1 MSQCDRRGAWSL
13 ESSLLAAAMALLAAC
28 GAEGPSSA
36 APPLVICGTT
46 MSSTAA
52 GAVLYDATTDPPLI
66 VARSAGDVLRSA
78 GDVLVSASSLGVV
91 FLRLANGCSRGVTLS
106 IEPASAATIAR
117 EARADD
123 GLTVAVALDVV
134 SPVDIQ
140 VTGTRDGKVVAS
152 VEIHL
157 PPTAG

>member
-1 MSQCDRRGAWSL
+1 MRGRRAVVGGTPIGYLWDDNELDGRRA
-13 ESSLLAAAMALLAAC
+13 
-28 GAEGPSSA
+28 
-36 APPLVICGTT
+36 VI
-46 MSSTAA
+46 
-52 GAVLYDATTDPPLI
+52 YDATTNPPLI
-66 VARSAGDVLRSA
+66 VARSAGDVL
-78 GDVLVSASSLGVV
+78 VPASSLGVV
-91 FLRLANGCSRGVTLS
+91 FLRLADRCSRGVTPS

-152 VEIHL
+152 VEIHI